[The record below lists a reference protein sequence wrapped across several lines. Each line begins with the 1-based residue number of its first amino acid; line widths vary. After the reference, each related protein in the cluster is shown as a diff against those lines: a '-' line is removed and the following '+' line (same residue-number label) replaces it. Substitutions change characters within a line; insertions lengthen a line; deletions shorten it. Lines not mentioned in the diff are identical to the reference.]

1 MSTTCST
8 LLAVPFL
15 ALVSLP
21 LVFSAYI
28 TICLSVLTLFLRLLV
43 IYVELCFAIVSNYF
57 VIPTSSKSSLLSFAS
72 EPTTPAVSATPKRRS
87 IDHGVTVILPHSSN
101 HLQIAPF
108 SRGHTRPAPARRRN
122 SSNASTGHPDGDYGR
137 PVRKEELRRNG
148 FTTPPS
154 ALLTLVSGD
163 EGRDFEGVGGWR
175 CPPSAK
181 SHGHLSRSASSSSK
195 DSLSDEADER
205 AWLSINDRL
214 ELPSQPFPLR
224 NHPETADILPWRHSQ
239 AASRSPDGRR
249 QRHHHRSATTSL
261 IPSQT
266 RRPPTSPSASRSNRS
281 EFHLP
286 AVSGARSRGLSPRP
300 QSQDAS
306 SLSTYSDFFRAMASA
321 PQTHS
326 QLRLSSSAEAPGG
339 YFAFRPGN
347 GANSSGSVVST
358 GTTTP
363 VEDRSSTTPRSMGR
377 FMAHYPTGVRYRRR
391 SVSGPNFGSQLPSP
405 SLSRD
410 RTF

>member
-8 LLAVPFL
+8 LLTVPFL
-15 ALVSLP
+15 ALVSVP
-21 LVFSAYI
+21 LIFSAYI
-28 TICLSVLTLFLRLLV
+28 TICLSALTLFLRLFV
-43 IYVELCFAIVSNYF
+43 IYVELCYAIISNYF
-57 VIPTSSKSSLLSFAS
+57 VISTSSKSSLLNFAS
-72 EPTTPAVSATPKRRS
+72 EPTTPAASATPKRRS

-101 HLQIAPF
+101 HRQLAPF
-108 SRGHTRPAPARRRN
+108 SRGQTRPAPARRRSSN
-122 SSNASTGHPDGDYGR
+122 SSTGRPDGDYAR

-148 FTTPPS
+148 LATPPS

-175 CPPSAK
+175 CPPSAR
-181 SHGHLSRSASSSSK
+181 SQGHLSRSASSSSK
-195 DSLSDEADER
+195 DSISDEADER

-224 NHPETADILPWRHSQ
+224 NHPETADILPWRHRQ

-266 RRPPTSPSASRSNRS
+266 RQAPTSPSVSRSNRS

-286 AVSGARSRGLSPRP
+286 AGSEVRPGGISPRP
-300 QSQDAS
+300 RSQDAS
-306 SLSTYSDFFRAMASA
+306 SLSTYSNFFRAMVSV

-326 QLRLSSSAEAPGG
+326 HLHPLSSSEGPGG

-347 GANSSGSVVST
+347 GANSSGSATTTT

-363 VEDRSSTTPRSMGR
+363 VEDRTTPRSMGR

-391 SVSGPNFGSQLPSP
+391 SVSGLNS
-405 SLSRD
+405 
-410 RTF
+410 

>member
-8 LLAVPFL
+8 LVTVPFL
-15 ALVSLP
+15 ALVSVP
-21 LVFSAYI
+21 LVLSAYI
-28 TICLSVLTLFLRLLV
+28 TICLSVLTLFLRLFV
-43 IYVELCFAIVSNYF
+43 IYVELCYAIVSNYF
-57 VIPTSSKSSLLSFAS
+57 VITTSSKSSLLSFAS
-72 EPTTPAVSATPKRRS
+72 EPTSPAASATPKRRS
-87 IDHGVTVILPHSSN
+87 IDHGVTVILSHTSN
-101 HLQIAPF
+101 HRQLAPF

-122 SSNASTGHPDGDYGR
+122 SSNSSTGRPDGDYGR
-137 PVRKEELRRNG
+137 PVRREELRRNG
-148 FTTPPS
+148 LTTPPS
-154 ALLTLVSGD
+154 ALLTLISGD

-175 CPPSAK
+175 CPPSAR
-181 SHGHLSRSASSSSK
+181 SQGHLSRSASSSSK
-195 DSLSDEADER
+195 DSISDEADER

-224 NHPETADILPWRHSQ
+224 NHPETADTLPWRHRQ
-239 AASRSPDGRR
+239 AASRSPDRVR

-266 RRPPTSPSASRSNRS
+266 RRAPTSPSVSRSNRS

-286 AVSGARSRGLSPRP
+286 AASGVRSGGISPRP
-300 QSQDAS
+300 QSQDAL

-326 QLRLSSSAEAPGG
+326 QLHLLSSSEGAGG

-347 GANSSGSVVST
+347 GPNSGGSAATTT

-363 VEDRSSTTPRSMGR
+363 VEDRTTPRSMGR
-377 FMAHYPTGVRYRRR
+377 FTAHYPTGVRYRRR
-391 SVSGPNFGSQLPSP
+391 SVSGPNLASQLSSP
-405 SLSRD
+405 SLGRD

>member
-8 LLAVPFL
+8 LVTVPFL
-15 ALVSLP
+15 ALVSVP
-21 LVFSAYI
+21 LVLSAYI
-28 TICLSVLTLFLRLLV
+28 TICLSVLTLFLRLFV
-43 IYVELCFAIVSNYF
+43 IYVELCYAIVSNYF
-57 VIPTSSKSSLLSFAS
+57 VITTSSKSSLLSFAS
-72 EPTTPAVSATPKRRS
+72 EPTSPAASATPKRRS
-87 IDHGVTVILPHSSN
+87 IDHGVAVILSHTSN
-101 HLQIAPF
+101 HRQLAPF

-122 SSNASTGHPDGDYGR
+122 SSNSSTGRPDGDYGR
-137 PVRKEELRRNG
+137 PVRREELRRNG
-148 FTTPPS
+148 LTTPPS
-154 ALLTLVSGD
+154 ALLTLISGD

-175 CPPSAK
+175 CPPSAR
-181 SHGHLSRSASSSSK
+181 SQGHLSRSASSSSK
-195 DSLSDEADER
+195 DSISDEADER

-224 NHPETADILPWRHSQ
+224 NHPETADTLPWRHRQ
-239 AASRSPDGRR
+239 AASRSPDRVR

-266 RRPPTSPSASRSNRS
+266 RRAPTSPSVSRSNRS

-286 AVSGARSRGLSPRP
+286 AASGVRSGGISPRP
-300 QSQDAS
+300 QSQDAL

-326 QLRLSSSAEAPGG
+326 QLHLLSSSEGAGG

-347 GANSSGSVVST
+347 GPNSGGSAATTT

-363 VEDRSSTTPRSMGR
+363 VEDRTTPRSMGR
-377 FMAHYPTGVRYRRR
+377 FTAHYPTGVRYRRR
-391 SVSGPNFGSQLPSP
+391 SVSGPNLASQLSSP
-405 SLSRD
+405 SLGRD

>member
-1 MSTTCST
+1 MSTTWST
-8 LLAVPFL
+8 LLTVPFL
-15 ALVSLP
+15 ALVSVP
-21 LVFSAYI
+21 LIFSAYI
-28 TICLSVLTLFLRLLV
+28 TICLSVLTLFLRLFV
-43 IYVELCFAIVSNYF
+43 IYVELCYAIIANYF
-57 VIPTSSKSSLLSFAS
+57 VIPTSSKSSFLSFAS
-72 EPTTPAVSATPKRRS
+72 EPTSPAASATPKRRS
-87 IDHGVTVILPHSSN
+87 IDHGVTVILPHPSN
-101 HLQIAPF
+101 HRQVAPF
-108 SRGHTRPAPARRRN
+108 SRGHTRPAPTRRRN
-122 SSNASTGHPDGDYGR
+122 SSNSSTGRPDGDYGR

-148 FTTPPS
+148 LTTPPS
-154 ALLTLVSGD
+154 ALLTLISGD

-175 CPPSAK
+175 CPPSAR
-181 SHGHLSRSASSSSK
+181 SQGHLSRSASSSSK
-195 DSLSDEADER
+195 DSISDEADER

-239 AASRSPDGRR
+239 AASRSPEGRR

-266 RRPPTSPSASRSNRS
+266 HRAPTSPSASRSNRS
-281 EFHLP
+281 ELHLP
-286 AVSGARSRGLSPRP
+286 AGSGVGSRGLSPRP

-306 SLSTYSDFFRAMASA
+306 SFSTYSDFFRAMASA

-326 QLRLSSSAEAPGG
+326 QLHLSSSSEAPGG

-347 GANSSGSVVST
+347 GANSSGSAVSTT

-363 VEDRSSTTPRSMGR
+363 VEDRTTPRSMGR

-391 SVSGPNFGSQLPSP
+391 SVSGANLGSQLPSP
-405 SLSRD
+405 SLNRD
-410 RTF
+410 QPL